1 MRNQLNIATQKAKS
15 KTSSNKSM
23 LKNLLPNQGKTM
35 TIKLIQI
42 FYYLAAIILSL
53 FGMFAVS
60 ESVEVT
66 DFMSLAL
73 LFLVAEWV
81 QEEFHS
87 QR

>member
-23 LKNLLPNQGKTM
+23 LKNLLPLQGKTM
-35 TIKLIQI
+35 TIKLMQI

>member
-15 KTSSNKSM
+15 KTSSNKSI

-35 TIKLIQI
+35 DIKFLQI

-81 QEEFHS
+81 QEEFYS

>member
-15 KTSSNKSM
+15 KTSSNKSI

-35 TIKLIQI
+35 TTKFLQI

-60 ESVEVT
+60 ASVEST

-81 QEEFHS
+81 QE
-87 QR
+87 